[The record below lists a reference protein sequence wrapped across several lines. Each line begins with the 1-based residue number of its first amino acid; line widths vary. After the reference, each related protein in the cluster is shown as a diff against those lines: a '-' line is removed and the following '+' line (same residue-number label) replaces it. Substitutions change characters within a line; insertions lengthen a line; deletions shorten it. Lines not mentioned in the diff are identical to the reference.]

1 MQEEDFCMW
10 VVLSSSQR
18 LFLLAL
24 QLNSETKFKLK
35 KLIYYPS
42 SFLQFCDLEWIPS
55 CVCVCVCVVMGWESL
70 LLFWARDF
78 LSWDF
83 LRDKSL
89 AQNRRPQS
97 NEEEEEEEEPASSG
111 SRCSCGPICGWKSH
125 KMDELDDAH
134 RSILCYGRR
143 SLLIWWSSSWSWMQ
157 QKCLS
162 SSSAMNSCCFV
173 VWFISSEKTIVH
185 NRRRRRRNTFSVWC
199 CCWLPLLAVQTVA
212 ACWMW
217 WWVSVGF
224 ILSPISAHPFASSRQ
239 ICRFHVVG
247 CCKSSATSRK
257 RTRTLSVPLSG
268 FWGCCGSWIVEV

>member
-10 VVLSSSQR
+10 VVLNSGQR

-24 QLNSETKFKLK
+24 QLDSETKFKLK

-55 CVCVCVCVVMGWESL
+55 CVCVCVCVRSWVENLFCCFEREIFWVEILWEIN
-70 LLFWARDF
+70 
-78 LSWDF
+78 
-83 LRDKSL
+83 L
-89 AQNRRPQS
+89 ALKTGDHKAKKKKESQ
-97 NEEEEEEEEPASSG
+97 PASSG
-111 SRCSCGPICGWKSH
+111 SRCCCGPICGWKSH
-125 KMDELDDAH
+125 KTVEVDDAH

-157 QKCLS
+157 QECLS

-173 VWFISSEKTIVH
+173 VWFISSEKAIVH
-185 NRRRRRRNTFSVWC
+185 NRRRRRRSTFCVWC
-199 CCWLPLLAVQTVA
+199 CWLLLLAVQTVA

-224 ILSPISAHPFASSRQ
+224 ILSPISAHPFASSQQ

-247 CCKSSATSRK
+247 CCNSSAKSRK

-268 FWGCCGSWIVEV
+268 FCGCCGLWVVEV